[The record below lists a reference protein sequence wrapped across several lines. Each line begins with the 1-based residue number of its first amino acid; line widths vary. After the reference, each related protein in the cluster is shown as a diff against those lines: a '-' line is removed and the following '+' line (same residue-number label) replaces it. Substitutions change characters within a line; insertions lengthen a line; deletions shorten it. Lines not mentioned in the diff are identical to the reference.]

1 MADMNELIKKIA
13 LFAIEETKPT
23 TLVFGEVTSVSP
35 LKITIDQKFTL
46 SQDFLILTNNV
57 RDHDVYVT
65 VDFSTETKNLS
76 ADSINLSHSHSI
88 KGKKKIRVHNGLT
101 KGEKVIL
108 IRFNKGQKFLILDRV
123 VK

>member
-13 LFAIEETKPT
+13 LLAIEETKPT
-23 TLVFGEVTSVSP
+23 TIVFGEVTSVSP

-76 ADSINLSHSHSI
+76 VNNTNLSHSHSI
-88 KGKKKIRVHNGLT
+88 KGKKKIRVHNGLE

-108 IRFNKGQKFLILDRV
+108 IRFNKGQKFLVLDRV